1 MYHALFL
8 QCKSIATVA
17 ELFNKQT
24 YYTNTVCMLCC
35 IYLVI
40 VFNAAFKKFW
50 SLDYSWDKVL

>member
-1 MYHALFL
+1 MYFIKNVSCPFL
-8 QCKSIATVA
+8 TVA